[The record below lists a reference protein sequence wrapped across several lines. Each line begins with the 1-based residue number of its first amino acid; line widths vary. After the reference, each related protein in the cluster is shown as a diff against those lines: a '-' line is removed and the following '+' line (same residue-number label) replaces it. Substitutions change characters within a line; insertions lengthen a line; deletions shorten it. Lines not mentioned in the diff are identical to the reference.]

1 MNVTDI
7 ISRVEPENLRKTIFY
22 LCRDPLPFRTVLY
35 HRPWQEKNS
44 LEEAGEFIIG
54 EMRGLGAEVNVIPT
68 RVRPFRCNPSR
79 PLHHWYDS
87 PREAD
92 PWYDADIIEVVIPG
106 TETPE
111 EIVQLVS
118 HKDSP
123 SWINSPGAYDNA
135 VGVAANMEMLRIL
148 ASAPRKRT
156 VRALFCNEEHTPWR
170 SFDYASAAAKR
181 GDRILAVLNSD
192 SISGGLTEE
201 ERARGVR
208 RACEVYSTPEGKL
221 LAEFAAS
228 RAAAYALPVETV
240 IAEKAVNDDDGCF
253 VRAGYPC
260 AVMNI
265 GSFPYAD
272 KEYHLAGDIPE
283 RVDIGNL
290 TLSVQLVLAAVC
302 EIADGGIGVISGK

>member
-1 MNVTDI
+1 MDVGRI
-7 ISRVEPENLRKTIFY
+7 ISSVKEENLKKTVFY

-35 HRPWQEKNS
+35 HVPWHEKNS
-44 LEEAGEFIIG
+44 LEEAGDFIAG
-54 EMRGLGAEVNVIPT
+54 EMRKLELEVNVINT

-87 PREAD
+87 PRESD
-92 PWYDADIIEVVIPG
+92 PWYDAANIEVVIPG
-106 TETPE
+106 TEKPE

-148 ASAPRKRT
+148 AAAPRKRT

-170 SFDYASAAAKR
+170 SFDYASAAAER
-181 GDRILAVLNSD
+181 DERIIAVLNSD

-208 RACEVYSTPEGKL
+208 RACEAYSTPEGRQ
-221 LAEFAAS
+221 LAEFVAS
-228 RAAAYALPVETV
+228 RAAAYALPMETV
-240 IAEKAVNDDDGCF
+240 VAEKSVNDDDGSF
-253 VRAGYPC
+253 IRAGFPC

-265 GSFPYAD
+265 GSFPYSD
-272 KEYHLAGDIPE
+272 REYHLAGDVPE
-283 RVDIGNL
+283 RVDYENL
-290 TLSVQLVLAAVC
+290 ALSVKLVLAAVC
-302 EIADGGIGVISGK
+302 EIADGGIGVVSGK